1 MTRLSVL
8 IMLAWLAGFT
18 WMTPLSAEP
27 EAAVDKR
34 LQHLAQNLRCLV
46 CQNETLADS
55 SAGLAQDLRK
65 EIREM
70 MVRGDS
76 DKQII
81 AYLTQRYGDF
91 VLYRPPLKR
100 TTWLLWFG
108 PALLFAGAL
117 SVMIV
122 SIRRHRAQATDPA
135 EEDEALEQAQSDPL
149 HEDGMTGDPR

>member
-1 MTRLSVL
+1 MTRPSLLIALVL
-8 IMLAWLAGFT
+8 LAGLSWT
-18 WMTPLSAEP
+18 GPLSAEP

-70 MVRGDS
+70 MLRGDS

-108 PALLFAGAL
+108 PGLLFAGAL
-117 SVMIV
+117 TVMIV
-122 SIRRHRAQATDPA
+122 SIRRHRAQATDTEA
-135 EEDEALEQAQSDPL
+135 EDEDLEQLHSDLPR
-149 HEDGMTGDPR
+149 EDGMRGETR